1 MTTSKIVRFIVSM
14 SLIMVIFA
22 HPASASACSCIGPG
36 LPDQEFQKSN
46 AVFTGKVLG
55 IVDEYVPVYSALDRI
70 LVAMGEQPY
79 FWIKAGRYV
88 GYRVHFRVHN
98 SWKGVEQTTV
108 LVDTGYGMGDCGYP
122 FAVSSDYLVYA
133 SHPYGI
139 PDNYWVTSTCS
150 RNAEISAAG
159 TDLRYLNTLPLLPLR
174 SSIQIF
180 GLPAGVMTLW
190 VVFFLTAVGV
200 FAYRQGQQSFR
211 SEG

>member
-1 MTTSKIVRFIVSM
+1 MSTSQSVRFILCM
-14 SLIMVIFA
+14 SLLVNMFA
-22 HPASASACSCIGPG
+22 RPTTASACSCVKSS

-55 IVDEYVPVYSALDRI
+55 IVDEYVPVYSAMDRI
-70 LVAMGEQPY
+70 LVAIGEQPY
-79 FWIKAGRYV
+79 FWLKAGRYV

-133 SHPYGI
+133 SHSYGI
-139 PDNYWVTSTCS
+139 PDNYWVTSICS
-150 RNAEISAAG
+150 RDAEISAAG

-180 GLPAGVMTLW
+180 GLPAGVVTLW
-190 VVFFLTAVGV
+190 AGFFLFAVGIFV
-200 FAYRQGQQSFR
+200 YRQKQHSFR

>member
-1 MTTSKIVRFIVSM
+1 MSTSKSVRLIVCM
-14 SLIMVIFA
+14 SLLVIIFA
-22 HPASASACSCIGPG
+22 RPTSASACSCAKSSV
-36 LPDQEFQKSN
+36 PDQEFQKSN

-55 IVDEYVPVYSALDRI
+55 IVDEYVPVYSTMDRI
-70 LVAMGEQPY
+70 LVAMGEHPY

-139 PDNYWVTSTCS
+139 PENYWVTSICS

-180 GLPAGVMTLW
+180 GLPAGVVTLW
-190 VVFFLTAVGV
+190 AVFVLIAVGI
-200 FAYRQGQQSFR
+200 FMHRQKQHSCR